1 MEFRILGPLEVRED
15 GRPVTLAGAR
25 QRAFLTLLLLHPNQP
40 IATDRLIDD
49 LYPDESGREATKSL
63 QMQVSRLRRALGD
76 GRDALETAAGGYRL
90 KVAPD
95 ALDLSRFE
103 RHAARGRRLAADGD
117 FAGASS
123 AFAAAMDE
131 WRGQALEDVAYEP
144 FAQAEISR
152 LEELRLTTLEE
163 YIDAEFALGRHAD
176 WIVRLG
182 RAHGR
187 ASVP

>member
-1 MEFRILGPLEVRED
+1 
-15 GRPVTLAGAR
+15 
-25 QRAFLTLLLLHPNQP
+25 
-40 IATDRLIDD
+40 
-49 LYPDESGREATKSL
+49 
-63 QMQVSRLRRALGD
+63 
-76 GRDALETAAGGYRL
+76 
-90 KVAPD
+90 
-95 ALDLSRFE
+95 
-103 RHAARGRRLAADGD
+103 
-117 FAGASS
+117 
-123 AFAAAMDE
+123 MDE

-187 ASVP
+187 TSVP